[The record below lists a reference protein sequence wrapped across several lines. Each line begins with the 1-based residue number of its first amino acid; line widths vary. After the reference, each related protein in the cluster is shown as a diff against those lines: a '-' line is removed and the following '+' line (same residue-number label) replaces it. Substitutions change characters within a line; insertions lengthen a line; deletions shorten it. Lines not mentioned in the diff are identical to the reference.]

1 MRSVSVQASR
11 SYEVLIGR
19 GLLDEAGARVKAA
32 APKAE
37 TAVIVSG
44 DRVWPLYGARGS
56 LAGKGGL
63 SRAALSHPA
72 RGAA

>member
-44 DRVWPLYGARGS
+44 DRVWPLYGARAEAS
-56 LAGKGGL
+56 LEKAGFRVL
-63 SRAALSHPA
+63 R
-72 RGAA
+72 